1 MSYRLCQNEG
11 RGWRAQVQAG
21 PMLLGEIV
29 LATPSHSSCSFYFKD
44 LDVSSWNVIVLLSDR
59 RPCMHIALPYNL
71 CFFLRSSLAGEYGL
85 AVGGRQSVTDTL
97 IFRALPTHLVRGLS
111 P

>member
-1 MSYRLCQNEG
+1 
-11 RGWRAQVQAG
+11 
-21 PMLLGEIV
+21 
-29 LATPSHSSCSFYFKD
+29 
-44 LDVSSWNVIVLLSDR
+44 
-59 RPCMHIALPYNL
+59 MHIALPYNL